1 MAQSGKWDIGGDNSE
16 LIPCLKK
23 DSLKSA
29 DLKKVQVE
37 KYKDSKKPTMPG
49 IEAMAEIVSK
59 GETAAKL
66 ERERYPLL
74 PRNHPNPQN
83 TLIFR

>member
-1 MAQSGKWDIGGDNSE
+1 MVQSGKWDIGGDNSE

-37 KYKDSKKPTMPG
+37 KYKD
-49 IEAMAEIVSK
+49 
-59 GETAAKL
+59 
-66 ERERYPLL
+66 
-74 PRNHPNPQN
+74 
-83 TLIFR
+83 